1 MPEGM
6 TRLPIKSVHLN
17 KSPMLVGNLKTL
29 QPALAARWNIDL
41 EQGRAH
47 AALAAAGRNMSAI
60 WAEVFKKPAPG
71 DEVDVDEDLYGG
83 FVGNGDRRKLESL
96 RHEKPQAL
104 AGMRPSFEDERLGEL
119 FFRYRAR
126 NFPQTLSEAEMQ
138 QWEAHRAARLFD
150 GAAGART
157 VDQLFMEIDALSET
171 ADERA
176 EEILGALYDYAE
188 TIAPSRY

>member
-1 MPEGM
+1 
-6 TRLPIKSVHLN
+6 
-17 KSPMLVGNLKTL
+17 
-29 QPALAARWNIDL
+29 
-41 EQGRAH
+41 
-47 AALAAAGRNMSAI
+47 MSAI
-60 WAEVFKKPAPG
+60 WAEVFKKPAAG
-71 DEVDVDEDLYGG
+71 GVVDVDEDLYGG

-119 FFRYRAR
+119 YFRYRAR
-126 NFPQTLSEAEMQ
+126 NFPATLSADEREL
-138 QWEAHRAARLFD
+138 WETHRAARLFE
-150 GAAGART
+150 GASGART
-157 VDQLFMEIDALSET
+157 VDQLFMEIDALSEN